1 MLVDESTGE
10 ILTYESLPYKHGEDF
25 PKTVF
30 LSDVRSVDD
39 MEDFMK
45 HMVDKRKIR
54 GSNTNDLLH
63 FFESCLGHKVLKHG
77 LFGHIEGMSVPQYR
91 LLDSLGKIVQYKNV
105 IMTTRKDL
113 CSHLKCRDDNL
124 MKKLRL
130 VDPYIKIYTQ
140 DAGIRKGEI
149 KILINPKFFY
159 IYDYDLY
166 DLSRNEAVKEWYGGL
181 IRAKT

>member
-10 ILTYESLPYKHGEDF
+10 ILTYETLPYKHKEDF

-54 GSNTNDLLH
+54 GSNSNDLLH
-63 FFESCLGHKVLKHG
+63 FFESCLGHKALKHE
-77 LFGHIEGMSVPQYR
+77 LFGHIEGISVPQYR

-105 IMTTRKDL
+105 IMITRKDL
-113 CSHLKCRDDNL
+113 CTHLKCRDDNL
-124 MKKLRL
+124 SKKLRL
-130 VDPYIKIYTQ
+130 AEPYIKIFTQ
-140 DAGIRKGEI
+140 DTGIRKGEI

-159 IYDYDLY
+159 IYEFDLY
-166 DLSRNEAVKEWYGGL
+166 DLSRNKAIKEWYVDL
-181 IRAKT
+181 MKSES